1 MANAEKV
8 VEMETKVTEVEEE
21 AVETEVIEAT
31 VETTAKPEE
40 KKEPGKVK
48 KFFGKAKEVTLK
60 ALPYVGA
67 FVAGAGAAIG
77 AAIVMTRPDGT
88 EVELLEK
95 DEDLE
100 EFVIEGEAVEEETE
114 EE

>member
-1 MANAEKV
+1 MSNTEKV
-8 VEMETKVTEVEEE
+8 VEMETERLVEEAVDAIDVSELE
-21 AVETEVIEAT
+21 AVETAAEPV
-31 VETTAKPEE
+31 
-40 KKEPGKVK
+40 KEPGKIK
-48 KFFGKAKEVTLK
+48 RFFGKAKEVTLK

-100 EFVIEGEAVEEETE
+100 EFVIDGEAVEEETE

>member
-8 VEMETKVTEVEEE
+8 VEMNNVTVEEE

-31 VETTAKPEE
+31 VETVAEPV
-40 KKEPGKVK
+40 KEPGKVK
-48 KFFGKAKEVTLK
+48 RFFGKAKEVTLK

-95 DEDLE
+95 DDDLE
-100 EFVIEGEAVEEETE
+100 EFVIDGEAVEEETE

>member
-1 MANAEKV
+1 MSNVEKV
-8 VEMETKVTEVEEE
+8 VEMETERLVEE
-21 AVETEVIEAT
+21 AVEAIDVSELEA
-31 VETTAKPEE
+31 VETMAEPE

-95 DEDLE
+95 DNDLE
-100 EFVIEGEAVEEETE
+100 EFIIEGEAVEEETE

>member
-1 MANAEKV
+1 MSNANVKEPEVTV
-8 VEMETKVTEVEEE
+8 VEEEDVEVTEVN
-21 AVETEVIEAT
+21 ETA
-31 VETTAKPEE
+31 VETTAEPV
-40 KKEPGKVK
+40 KEPGKVK
-48 KFFGKAKEVTLK
+48 RFFGKAKEVTLK

-95 DEDLE
+95 DDELIPAD
-100 EFVIEGEAVEEETE
+100 EFIDGEAEIVETE

>member
-8 VEMETKVTEVEEE
+8 VEMNNVTVEE
-21 AVETEVIEAT
+21 AVEAIDVNELE
-31 VETTAKPEE
+31 VETTAEPE

-77 AAIVMTRPDGT
+77 AAIVLTKPDGT
-88 EVELLEK
+88 EVELLDK
-95 DEDLE
+95 DEDL
-100 EFVIEGEAVEEETE
+100 IEVEDFIDGEAEIVEETE
-114 EE
+114 E